1 MSKSWQ
7 IPRRTFLRGVGTAIA
22 LPVLDSMLPLRA
34 LGGTTDGAAAS
45 AAPKRMAFVYVP
57 NGMNMAKWA
66 PTGVGADYQL
76 SETLAPLAAHQADFN
91 VISGLAH
98 RKAFGN
104 GDGGGDHARSSAT
117 YLTGCQAKK
126 SASDVHIGIS
136 VDQVAA
142 HAIGDQTRFPSLEL
156 SCDRGQEA
164 GSCDSGYSC
173 AYQFNISWRSETQP
187 MNPEIEPKAAFD
199 RLFGSGS
206 ADESR
211 EARLRRE
218 RQSKSILDL
227 VLDQTN
233 RLQKNLGKNDRQKL
247 EEYLTAIRDVE
258 KRIEQNGRMPPPV
271 PAGAVG
277 DLDADYTFERHMRLM
292 FDLMT
297 LSFQTDSTRIAS
309 VLVSHD
315 GGNRPYPFAGVNAGH
330 HSTSHHRNNPDA
342 LDKLA
347 KIDRWHLT
355 QFSYFL
361 DKLKSVKEGDGT
373 LLDHCMIVYGAGIS
387 DPNEHLHDN
396 LPTILAGRGGGTI
409 TPGRHIKLEHE
420 TPMTN
425 LYRSMLDRLGAPVEH
440 FADSTGKLEVIA

>member
-1 MSKSWQ
+1 MSKNWQ

-34 LGGTTDGAAAS
+34 LGATTAAG

-66 PTGVGADYQL
+66 PTGLGTDYAL
-76 SETLAPLAAHQADFN
+76 SETLAPLAAHKADFN

-126 SASDVHIGIS
+126 SASDIRIGIS

-142 HAIGDQTRFPSLEL
+142 NAIGDQTRFPSLEL

-173 AYQFNISWRSETQP
+173 AYQFNISWRSEKQP
-187 MNPEIEPKAAFD
+187 MNPEIEPKAAFE
-199 RLFGSGS
+199 RLFGAGS
-206 ADESR
+206 SDESR

-227 VLDQTN
+227 VLDQTH
-233 RLQKNLGKNDRQKL
+233 RLQKNLGANDRQKL
-247 EEYLTAIRDVE
+247 DEYLTAIRDVE
-258 KRIEQNGRMPPPV
+258 KRIEQNGRMPPSV

-277 DLDADYTFERHMRLM
+277 DFDADYTFERHMRLM
-292 FDLMT
+292 FDVMT

-309 VLVSHD
+309 FLVSHD

-330 HSTSHHRNNPDA
+330 HSTSHHRNNADS

-347 KIDRWHLT
+347 KIDRWHAT
-355 QFSYFL
+355 QFGYFL
-361 DKLKSVKEGDGT
+361 EKLKSVKEGEGN
-373 LLDHCMIVYGAGIS
+373 LLDNCMIVYGAGIS

-396 LPTILAGRGGGTI
+396 LPTIVAGRGGGTI
-409 TPGRHIKLEHE
+409 TTGRHIKMEHE

-425 LYRSMLDRLGAPVEH
+425 LYRSMLDRMGAPVER
-440 FADSTGKLEVIA
+440 FADSSGKLEVIA